1 MDELISNEGN
11 GMIKIVTGIRRCGK
25 SFLLFTLYKQN
36 LLERGVP
43 SDHIIEMNLENRR
56 NKKWRNP
63 DNLLEYID
71 SKIPEKIRQISS
83 TRETDILEEKYFVLL
98 DEIQLVPEFEDVLNS
113 YVSMSKVDVFVTGSN
128 AKNARPRKG
137 RTGAGITSEYQ
148 RCFQKDYHCRR
159 LQHSTLQQ

>member
-1 MDELISNEGN
+1 MVFDRKTYLDELISNEGN

-71 SKIPEKIRQISS
+71 STLRIHLSYPKLCVIMSRDVSILAQIRNIIS
-83 TRETDILEEKYFVLL
+83 RIWVCAMLCL
-98 DEIQLVPEFEDVLNS
+98 DS
-113 YVSMSKVDVFVTGSN
+113 
-128 AKNARPRKG
+128 G
-137 RTGAGITSEYQ
+137 R
-148 RCFQKDYHCRR
+148 
-159 LQHSTLQQ
+159 